1 MSISSTGNSAAGA
14 CTATWVSA
22 SGILKPTLRPPPMFR
37 ARASSSFRREPL
49 GVVFPK
55 KVPDSDRISGS
66 EIFIIWVLT

>member
-49 GVVFPK
+49 GVVFQRKFQTRTESP
-55 KVPDSDRISGS
+55 VPRS
-66 EIFIIWVLT
+66 L